1 MGVKVEITWKTRDAQ
16 GARREINARKA
27 GAIWRFFE
35 REKRFD
41 RWDPIDHVPLEH
53 WLRLLE
59 AVQRRIAR
67 RLLRPEE
74 ETNLRRRIAELYPDA
89 DT

>member
-1 MGVKVEITWKTRDAQ
+1 MGVKAEISWKTRDAE
-16 GARREINARKA
+16 GVRREINVRKA
-27 GAIWRFFE
+27 GASWRFFE
-35 REKRFD
+35 RQKRFD
-41 RWDPIDHVPLEH
+41 QWMALDPVPLEH

-74 ETNLRRRIAELYPDA
+74 ETNLRRRIAELFPDA
-89 DT
+89 DI